1 MGITARIVK
10 RANLFP
16 SVITLVLCIGVLP
29 FSFPASAQAQ
39 EAQEHNAAYYFDEY
53 KEPVGFTYGAKVVLN
68 ANYLWRGLYCG
79 ALNIQPSAN
88 VGYGGLYLDMWWNIG
103 VPDWKFNAFQ
113 PELDLSLGFARWGL
127 DIYVLYIHNFNCGFF
142 DFNNYA
148 DRGNR
153 LEINACYTVS
163 SKLPLCIRWGTRIA
177 ASDGYLNDN
186 GELVRAYSSYAEISY
201 THHFPYD
208 ISLYGA
214 VGITPWRSCY
224 TNYERDFAVQN
235 IDIRLRKDWTV
246 AEHCGLMLQGEVAI
260 NPSALA
266 ADKSTLAWK
275 PLDPGRQAVNANIAF
290 GVYLIK

>member
-29 FSFPASAQAQ
+29 FLFPTSAQAQ

-153 LEINACYTVS
+153 LARSTNRRMPNGYATVIEELYFLWFS
-163 SKLPLCIRWGTRIA
+163 PFAAGTR
-177 ASDGYLNDN
+177 
-186 GELVRAYSSYAEISY
+186 
-201 THHFPYD
+201 T
-208 ISLYGA
+208 
-214 VGITPWRSCY
+214 C
-224 TNYERDFAVQN
+224 
-235 IDIRLRKDWTV
+235 
-246 AEHCGLMLQGEVAI
+246 
-260 NPSALA
+260 
-266 ADKSTLAWK
+266 
-275 PLDPGRQAVNANIAF
+275 VNF
-290 GVYLIK
+290 CT